1 MLASDVQVEGP
12 TPAHQVEGDDEIDE
26 RDEVRFALTS
36 EAGLNDGLAFPFV
49 YLAIMVA
56 TMGSFTDWGLRW
68 FGWELV
74 GKVVVGVAIGTV
86 VGWALARMAF
96 RSRRPSLRLAE
107 TGEPLLALAAVLLSY
122 GIAEVAGGYGFL
134 AVFACGMALR
144 SAERGHDYHVHMHG
158 VVDRLERLL
167 TLAVLLLLGVTLT
180 NGLLSALTW
189 EGALVGLALVFV
201 VRPLAGWV
209 ALTIGSRAHVG
220 HRALGHRERWATA
233 AFGVR
238 GVGSLYYLAYAS
250 NQTEFA
256 EIDVLWAT
264 VGFTV
269 ALSVVVHGVAAHPVM
284 RWLEGARGRADS
296 GGQAIQ
302 ADAARC
308 AATESG
314 DVDGQLVDLGRRVA
328 GLLVD
333 PQDRLLRRPGGQAEH
348 LALLRVEPGALEV
361 HALGRPRSARSRSC
375 ASRSCSS
382 VTPTNPLCTSMN
394 FAISYS
400 LIGGDADQATLSWR
414 ARPVIGQ
421 MTDLAA
427 APGPVPYGLTRE
439 VPSCRYVTSS
449 PRPSWSAATSC
460 SPSPTAG
467 IDAAADGRAAAASWP
482 ARPASARPP
491 ARLDRPTRRAATVR
505 GGPRRRLPR

>member
-1 MLASDVQVEGP
+1 MNPDLLFLLAGFSLLLAVLLPMLLERLAVSAPMVLLLVGALIGLLPQFSGMDVTPSDHPDFAEHLTEVTVVVALMGVGLALDRPLDLRKPHSWSAWGATWRLLAIAMPLCIAAVALLGWWAVGLAPAAAILLGAALAPTDPVLASDVQVEGP

-74 GKVVVGVAIGTV
+74 GKVVVGAAIGTV

-158 VVDRLERLL
+158 VVNRLERLL

-209 ALTIGSRAHVG
+209 ALTIGPRPTVG
-220 HRALGHRERWATA
+220 QRALGHRERWATA

-250 NQTEFA
+250 NQTEFGD
-256 EIDVLWAT
+256 IDVLWAT

-284 RWLEGARGRADS
+284 RWLEEA
-296 GGQAIQ
+296 
-302 ADAARC
+302 
-308 AATESG
+308 
-314 DVDGQLVDLGRRVA
+314 
-328 GLLVD
+328 
-333 PQDRLLRRPGGQAEH
+333 
-348 LALLRVEPGALEV
+348 
-361 HALGRPRSARSRSC
+361 
-375 ASRSCSS
+375 
-382 VTPTNPLCTSMN
+382 
-394 FAISYS
+394 
-400 LIGGDADQATLSWR
+400 R
-414 ARPVIGQ
+414 AR
-421 MTDLAA
+421 
-427 APGPVPYGLTRE
+427 
-439 VPSCRYVTSS
+439 
-449 PRPSWSAATSC
+449 
-460 SPSPTAG
+460 
-467 IDAAADGRAAAASWP
+467 
-482 ARPASARPP
+482 
-491 ARLDRPTRRAATVR
+491 
-505 GGPRRRLPR
+505 